1 MKPKKYV
8 LEMFPY
14 PSGNIHMGHV
24 RNYVIGDISAR
35 YHKLKGEEVLH
46 PMGWDAFGLPAEN
59 AAIQFGTHPK
69 DWTLSNIDN
78 MKAQLKKLD
87 LDLDWDREIATCNE
101 DYYKHQQELFIDL
114 YHAGLAYKKDALV
127 NWDPVDQ
134 TVLANEQVIDGKG
147 WRTGAT
153 VEQKNLSQW
162 FFKITHYAEE
172 LLSDLDKLDLW
183 PEKVKVM
190 QKNWIGKS
198 TGAEIEFK
206 VSKINKKIKIFTT
219 RPDTIYGATFIAI
232 SVNHQI
238 VLDLMDDSEVQRIK
252 DQFDEIENEKEK
264 IGVPLNV
271 GCINPVTNESIPLY
285 IANFV
290 LDTYGEGAIFGC
302 PAHDERDFEF
312 AQKYHLPIKKVVEC
326 NDDQL
331 PYTGDGIIINSALLN
346 GLNKNQ
352 AIAKIIE
359 YLEQNK
365 LGNKSV
371 NYKLRDWGVSRQRYW
386 GCPIPVLYYE
396 DGTYRVLE
404 KDELPVVL
412 PYEVK
417 LEGKGNA
424 LLNNDEWRKV
434 ICPQTKK
441 VAFRETDT
449 LDTFVDSSWYYIRF
463 LNNQLDRP
471 FNAEDVN
478 KYLPVDKYIGG
489 IEHAI
494 LHLLY
499 SRFFMKALR
508 DIYNLEIDEPFKQL
522 FTQGMITHKT
532 YRTKDNQWVM
542 PADVALVDGSFL
554 HRKTKEPILEGPS
567 EKMSKS
573 KKNVIEPN
581 EILENFG
588 IDATRIFMISD
599 SPPDRELE
607 WTDEG
612 IQSSKN
618 LVNRIERY
626 FQQPQ
631 TKNTEDCLK
640 AVEKFVFEMEKN
652 ILNFSLN
659 KCIANIY
666 TLLNFLEK
674 NNCYLGNNNLSKK
687 VLICL
692 FPIAPGLSSNLFNK
706 LFNLEL
712 TDLLWPEVNENLIE
726 ENEIKLPIQINGKLK
741 STINTKKGYNEKDLL
756 EEIYKIEKIN
766 SKISEKKIIK
776 VINVQ
781 DKIINIITN

>member
-1 MKPKKYV
+1 
-8 LEMFPY
+8 MFPY

-24 RNYVIGDISAR
+24 RNYVIGDICAR
-35 YHKLKGEEVLH
+35 YHKLKGDEVIH

-59 AAIQFGTHPK
+59 AAIQYKTHPK
-69 DWTLSNIDN
+69 DWTISNIEN

-87 LDLDWDREIATCNE
+87 LDLDWDRELATCND

-114 YHAGLAYKKDALV
+114 YKAGLAYKKDALV

-147 WRTGAT
+147 WRTGAV

-172 LLSDLDKLDLW
+172 LLSDIDNLTLW

-198 TGAEIEFK
+198 VGAEIEFK
-206 VSKINKKIKIFTT
+206 VPKINEKIKIFTT
-219 RPDTIYGATFIAI
+219 RPDTIYGASFIAI
-232 SVNHQI
+232 SINHRI
-238 VLDLMDDSEVQRIK
+238 VKNLVSEREVQNIK
-252 DQFDEIENEKEK
+252 IQFSKTEQEKEK
-264 IGVPLNV
+264 LGIPLDIQ
-271 GCINPVTNESIPLY
+271 CINPVTNETIPLY

-290 LDTYGEGAIFGC
+290 LDNYGEGAIFGC

-312 AQKYHLPIKKVVEC
+312 AKKYQLPIKKVVEC
-326 NDDQL
+326 EDDQL
-331 PYTGDGIIINSALLN
+331 PYTGEGKIINSPLLN
-346 GLNKNQ
+346 GLDRNK
-352 AIAKIIE
+352 AISKIIE
-359 YLEQNK
+359 YFENNEI
-365 LGNKSV
+365 GNKSI
-371 NYKLRDWGVSRQRYW
+371 NYKIRDWGVSRQRYW
-386 GCPIPVLYYE
+386 GCPIPVIYYE
-396 DGTYRVLE
+396 DGSYRVLE
-404 KDELPVVL
+404 KNELPVIL
-412 PYEVK
+412 PYNVS

-424 LLNNDEWRKV
+424 LLKNEEWRKV
-434 ICPQTKK
+434 VCPKTKK
-441 VAFRETDT
+441 IAFRETDT

-463 LNNQLDRP
+463 LNNKLDKP
-471 FNAEDVN
+471 FNSEDIN

-508 DIYNLEIDEPFKQL
+508 DIYKLQIDEPFKQL

-532 YRTKDNQWVM
+532 YKTNNKEWVM
-542 PADVALVDGSFL
+542 PAEVALVDGNL
-554 HRKTKEPILEGPS
+554 IHYKTKEPIIEGPT

-573 KKNVIEPN
+573 KKNVIEPS
-581 EILENFG
+581 EILNSFG
-588 IDATRIFMISD
+588 IDAARIFMISD

-618 LVNRIERY
+618 LVNRLERY
-626 FQQPQ
+626 FDQNQSEI
-631 TKNTEDCLK
+631 TEDTYKL
-640 AVEKFVFEMEKN
+640 VERFIYNLEKN
-652 ILNFSLN
+652 ILNFNLN

-666 TLLNFLEK
+666 TLLNSLEK
-674 NNCYLGNNNLSKK
+674 AKICLGDSELSKK

-692 FPIAPGLSSNLFNK
+692 FPIIPRLSKQLFKK
-706 LFNLEL
+706 LFNVEISGH
-712 TDLLWPEVNENLIE
+712 LWPEVNKSLLE
-726 ENEIKLPIQINGKLK
+726 EDEINLPIQIKGKLV
-741 STINTKKGYNEKDLL
+741 STINTKKGYNEANLL
-756 EEIYKIEKIN
+756 EKIYKIEKIN
-766 SKISEKKIIK
+766 NKINGKKILR

>member
-1 MKPKKYV
+1 
-8 LEMFPY
+8 
-14 PSGNIHMGHV
+14 MGHV
-24 RNYVIGDISAR
+24 RNYVIGDICAR
-35 YHKLKGEEVLH
+35 YHKLKGDEVIH

-59 AAIQFGTHPK
+59 AAIQFKTHPQ
-69 DWTLSNIDN
+69 DWTKSNIDN
-78 MKAQLKKLD
+78 MKSQLQKLD
-87 LDLDWDREIATCNE
+87 LDLDWDRELATCNQ
-101 DYYKHQQELFIDL
+101 DYYRHQQELFIDL
-114 YHAGLAYKKDALV
+114 YNAGLAYKKDALV

-153 VEQKNLSQW
+153 VEQKTLSQW

-172 LLSDLDKLDLW
+172 LLSDIENLSLW

-198 TGAEIEFK
+198 VGAEIEFDLP
-206 VSKINKKIKIFTT
+206 KINKKIKVFTT
-219 RPDTIYGATFIAI
+219 RPDTIYGASFIAI
-232 SVNHQI
+232 SINHKIVNELI
-238 VLDLMDDSEVQRIK
+238 SESEIIK
-252 DQFDEIENEKEK
+252 IKNQFNEVENDKEK
-264 IGVPLNV
+264 IGIPLNIN
-271 GCINPVTNESIPLY
+271 CINPVTNESIPLY

-290 LDTYGEGAIFGC
+290 LDNYGEGAIFGC

-312 AQKYHLPIKKVVEC
+312 AKKYQLPIKKVVEC
-326 NDDQL
+326 SDDQL
-331 PYTGDGIIINSALLN
+331 PYTGDGTIINSPLLN
-346 GLNKNQ
+346 GLDRNK
-352 AIAKIIE
+352 AISKIIE
-359 YLEQNK
+359 YFENNNI
-365 LGNKSV
+365 GNKSV
-371 NYKLRDWGVSRQRYW
+371 NFKIRDWGVSRQRYW
-386 GCPIPVLYYE
+386 GCPIPVIYYE
-396 DGTYRVLE
+396 DGTYRVLD

-412 PYEVK
+412 PYNVK

-424 LLNNDEWRKV
+424 LLNNNEWRKI
-434 ICPQTKK
+434 ICPKTNKI
-441 VAFRETDT
+441 AFRETDT

-463 LNNQLDRP
+463 LNNHLDKP
-471 FNAEDVN
+471 FNREDVN
-478 KYLPVDKYIGG
+478 QYLPVDKYIGG

-508 DIYNLEIDEPFKQL
+508 DIYKLDVGEPFKQL

-532 YRTKDNQWVM
+532 YRTNSNQWVM
-542 PADVALVDGSFL
+542 PADIALVDGNL
-554 HRKTKEPILEGPS
+554 IHQKTKEAVIEGPT

-581 EILENFG
+581 EILDSFG

-618 LVNRIERY
+618 LVNRLERY
-626 FQQPQ
+626 FGQNKSIINQ
-631 TKNTEDCLK
+631 EGLK
-640 AVEKFVFEMEKN
+640 VVEKFTYEMESN

-674 NNCYLGNNNLSKK
+674 NKIFLGSDEISKK

-692 FPIAPGLSSNLFNK
+692 FPIIPRLSSTLSKK
-706 LFNLEL
+706 LFNIEIS
-712 TDLLWPEVNENLIE
+712 DLLWPEINLELIE
-726 ENEIKLPIQINGKLK
+726 ENEINLPIQIKGKLI

-756 EEIYKIEKIN
+756 EQIYKIEKIN
-766 SKISEKKIIK
+766 SKITGKKIIR